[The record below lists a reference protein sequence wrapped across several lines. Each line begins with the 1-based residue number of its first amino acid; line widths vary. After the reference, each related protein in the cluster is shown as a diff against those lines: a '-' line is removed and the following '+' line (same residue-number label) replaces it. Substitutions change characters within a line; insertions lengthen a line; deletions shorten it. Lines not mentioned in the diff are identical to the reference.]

1 VRKADLAYVAG
12 LFDGEGCISIA
23 KCKPRYS
30 GCSPYYRLV
39 VAVAMA
45 NEYIPRF
52 LKFHFGGR
60 VSKRN
65 APTERWK
72 DQWQWHLGSD
82 GAVAFLKAILPY
94 LKLKREEAELAIEF
108 QSNKRVIFERKS
120 ANALAIEE
128 AQRLLLAELKDKS
141 AMNIIH
147 AKIEGGMDG
156 NKKEG
161 LAPKQVSYPGGRL

>member
-1 VRKADLAYVAG
+1 MRKADLAYIAG
-12 LFDGEGCISIA
+12 LFDGDGCISIA
-23 KCKPRYS
+23 KCKPRHP

-52 LKFHFGGR
+52 LKFYFGGR
-60 VSKRN
+60 VNKSSARR
-65 APTERWK
+65 ERWK

-82 GAVAFLKAILPY
+82 DAVAFLKAILPY

-108 QSNKRVIFERKS
+108 QSSKRVTFERKS
-120 ANALAIEE
+120 ASALAVEE

-141 AMNIIH
+141 
-147 AKIEGGMDG
+147 G
-156 NKKEG
+156 
-161 LAPKQVSYPGGRL
+161 